1 MQESGH
7 SDRRTRKMPG
17 VGLIYIPVTVR
28 VPNTSDKS
36 YETQFLVDTGA
47 TDSVAPASE
56 LRRIGIKPV
65 GVRRYE
71 LADGGEVEYEFGIA
85 QIEFMDEIT
94 GGIIVF
100 GPETGTPILGAT
112 QLESAGIWV
121 DPVTHLLRKLH
132 AVPLK

>member
-1 MQESGH
+1 
-7 SDRRTRKMPG
+7 MPG
-17 VGLIYIPVTVR
+17 VGLIHIPVTVR